1 MRFRSLSDE
10 CRQIRMNLPDE
21 LFNESD
27 GSSPSGLF
35 EHISHCRS
43 CLEAYIALLAAAE
56 LADPA
61 NDSEHR

>member
-1 MRFRSLSDE
+1 
-10 CRQIRMNLPDE
+10 MNLPDE